1 MMLHTKYNG
10 VGPCGF
16 RQYFFIFAVKKL
28 YKTKGHNLNKLGKV
42 ALGDATALCIL
53 FYAFP
58 IKAYVKHVAPRMGP
72 FWQHGHNF
80 NKPGKGVY

>member
-1 MMLHTKYNG
+1 MLHTTFNG

-16 RQYFFIFAVKKL
+16 RQYFFYICCKKL
-28 YKTKGHNLNKLGKV
+28 YKTKGHNLNKLGKGYISV
-42 ALGDATALCIL
+42 NIVLC
-53 FYAFP
+53 FP

-80 NKPGKGVY
+80 NKPGGGVY